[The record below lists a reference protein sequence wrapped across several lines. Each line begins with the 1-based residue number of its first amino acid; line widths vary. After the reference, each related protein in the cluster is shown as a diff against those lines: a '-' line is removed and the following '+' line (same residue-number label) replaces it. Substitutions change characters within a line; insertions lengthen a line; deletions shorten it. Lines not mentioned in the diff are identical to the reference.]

1 VAKGAAAH
9 VTYHSNE
16 RGKDVQ
22 VHHRRPGHG
31 PRVWVHPR
39 RERDHQGNARPE
51 LKVCKLSPLAVF
63 SQLKSVVA
71 YVMIECGNK
80 KTIIKREYKA
90 SQSVSV
96 Y

>member
-1 VAKGAAAH
+1 MAKGAAAH

-63 SQLKSVVA
+63 SQLKSVVP
-71 YVMIECGNK
+71 
-80 KTIIKREYKA
+80 
-90 SQSVSV
+90 
-96 Y
+96 